1 MLIGD
6 CREVAKWLL
15 NGEYGD
21 GFILM
26 IWEAWRHD
34 VTSAMLEE

>member
-6 CREVAKWLL
+6 CQEIAKWLL
-15 NGEYGD
+15 NGEHGD

-26 IWEAWRHD
+26 IWEV
-34 VTSAMLEE
+34 VTQ